1 MQFLTSL
8 FGGSENT
15 FVTAIL
21 ALGIVLVLIV
31 LGLWAL
37 KVFFRA
43 SNTFVRGRNK
53 RLTVVDQVA
62 IDQKRQLIIVR
73 RDNVEHLLLVGGPQ
87 DVVVESGI
95 AAEKPSAGVRRPSV
109 GPTATAPAQAPAA
122 AAAASPQPAE
132 VLETS
137 RTQIVPPPAPRAAI
151 ERLRDL
157 ARPSIPRR
165 PDSLRHT
172 GLMRPVT
179 RMEAAVI
186 PMNPDGAD
194 HRRVD
199 SAKAA
204 PQSDVS
210 EQAKVGGGSYPV
222 DGVKA
227 EGN

>member
-31 LGLWAL
+31 FGLWAL
-37 KVFFRA
+37 KLVSRTT
-43 SNTFVRGRNK
+43 NTFVRGRNK

-73 RDNVEHLLLVGGPQ
+73 RDNVEHLILVGGAQ

-95 AAEKPSAGVRRPSV
+95 VTEKPAAATARRPV
-109 GPTATAPAQAPAA
+109 IATTSPAQAEPSPPAPAQEASKAPVAP
-122 AAAASPQPAE
+122 PQP
-132 VLETS
+132 S
-137 RTQIVPPPAPRAAI
+137 AAMD
-151 ERLRDL
+151 RLRDL
-157 ARPSIPRR
+157 VRPGPRR

-172 GLMRPVT
+172 GLMRPVS

-186 PMNPDGAD
+186 PMNPDAAE
-194 HRRVD
+194 RRRID

-204 PQSDVS
+204 PQIDVS
-210 EQAKVGGGSYPV
+210 EQARIGGASYP
-222 DGVKA
+222 DGTKA